1 MATATATLEHISEI
15 DGALL
20 ARMVREG
27 TARLRTHA
35 QEVND
40 LNVFPIPDGDT
51 GSNMLQTASGGADS
65 IASTESGSIGKLS
78 RRISDGMLL
87 SARGNSGVI
96 LSQIFEG
103 MARALDGAETADAEL
118 IIRAMQSGTRTAYD
132 AVMQPTEGTMLT
144 VMRCATDYV
153 AGKAPS
159 LPVELL
165 RDFISE
171 AKRTLDCT
179 PDMLPVLKRA
189 GVVDSGGAG
198 LIYIAEGMLDALLS
212 DSSSEETVD
221 TSWQDAAPSAAEPD
235 LDSFDENSKLEYGYC
250 TELLLRLQ
258 RSKTDPETL
267 RVESITEWLSGIGD
281 SVVAFKTGSI
291 VKLHIHTKVPD
302 RVLAFC
308 QRYGEFLK
316 VKIENMSL
324 QHNSS
329 MLGIGENTDY
339 NDNDAEPA
347 PSADAVDTKTTE
359 AAPKK
364 QFGIVVVASGEGVK
378 QLFSERGAD
387 IVIDGGQSMNP
398 SARDFIDAFREV
410 SAQTVFVLPNN
421 GNIILAAKQAAE
433 LYTDADI
440 RVIECTTVGEGYA
453 AISMFSDE
461 SGDADTIES
470 ELRDALGGVVTAG
483 ISRSIRDSGEIKAGE
498 YIGFVGKDIIA
509 DSDSRLDAACK
520 TADKLGLGGYDVCI
534 ILRSADAS
542 AEEASELESY
552 INSHYPNTEVYLL
565 YGGQPIYDYIIILE

>member
-118 IIRAMQSGTRTAYD
+118 IIRAMQSGTKTAYD

-171 AKRTLDCT
+171 AKRTLERT

-221 TSWQDAAPSAAEPD
+221 TSWQDAAPSAAGPD

-267 RVESITEWLSGIGD
+267 RVESLTEWLSGIGD

-398 SARDFIDAFREV
+398 SARDFIDAFRKV

-440 RVIECTTVGEGYA
+440 RVIECTTIGEGYA

-509 DSDSRLDAACK
+509 DSDSRLDAARK

>member
-171 AKRTLDCT
+171 AKRTLERT

-509 DSDSRLDAACK
+509 DSDSRLYAACK

-542 AEEASELESY
+542 AEEASELERY

>member
-171 AKRTLDCT
+171 AKRTLDRT

-221 TSWQDAAPSAAEPD
+221 TSWQDAAPSAAEPN

-267 RVESITEWLSGIGD
+267 RVESLTEWLSGIGD

-329 MLGIGENTDY
+329 MLGIGENTDH
-339 NDNDAEPA
+339 NDNDAESA
-347 PSADAVDTKTTE
+347 PSADAADTKATE

-398 SARDFIDAFREV
+398 SARDFINAFRQV

-440 RVIECTTVGEGYA
+440 RVIECTTIGEGYA
-453 AISMFSDE
+453 AISMFSEE

-483 ISRSIRDSGEIKAGE
+483 ISRSIRDSGEVKAGE
-498 YIGFVGKDIIA
+498 YIGFVGKDILA
-509 DSDSRLDAACK
+509 DSDSRLDAACR

-542 AEEASELESY
+542 AKEAAELESY

>member
-171 AKRTLDCT
+171 AKRTLERT

-267 RVESITEWLSGIGD
+267 RVESLTEWLSGIGD

-291 VKLHIHTKVPD
+291 VKLHIHTKTPD

-339 NDNDAEPA
+339 NDNDAESA
-347 PSADAVDTKTTE
+347 PSADAVVTKTTE

-364 QFGIVVVASGEGVK
+364 QIG
-378 QLFSERGAD
+378 LRRGRKAA
-387 IVIDGGQSMNP
+387 VFR
-398 SARDFIDAFREV
+398 ARCR
-410 SAQTVFVLPNN
+410 
-421 GNIILAAKQAAE
+421 
-433 LYTDADI
+433 Y
-440 RVIECTTVGEGYA
+440 
-453 AISMFSDE
+453 
-461 SGDADTIES
+461 
-470 ELRDALGGVVTAG
+470 
-483 ISRSIRDSGEIKAGE
+483 
-498 YIGFVGKDIIA
+498 
-509 DSDSRLDAACK
+509 
-520 TADKLGLGGYDVCI
+520 
-534 ILRSADAS
+534 
-542 AEEASELESY
+542 
-552 INSHYPNTEVYLL
+552 SH
-565 YGGQPIYDYIIILE
+565 

>member
-65 IASTESGSIGKLS
+65 ITSTESGSIGKLS

-171 AKRTLDCT
+171 AKRTLERT

-267 RVESITEWLSGIGD
+267 RVESLTEWLSGIGD

-291 VKLHIHTKVPD
+291 VKLHIHTKTPD

-329 MLGIGENTDY
+329 MLGIGENTDH
-339 NDNDAEPA
+339 NDNDAESA

-433 LYTDADI
+433 LYTDADV
-440 RVIECTTVGEGYA
+440 RVIECTTIGEGYA

-483 ISRSIRDSGEIKAGE
+483 ISRSIRDSGEVKAGE

-509 DSDSRLDAACK
+509 DSDSRLDAARK

>member
-171 AKRTLDCT
+171 AKRTLERT

-339 NDNDAEPA
+339 SDNDAEPA

-470 ELRDALGGVVTAG
+470 ELRDALGGVITAG

-509 DSDSRLDAACK
+509 DSDSRLDAARK

-542 AEEASELESY
+542 AEEAAKLESY

>member
-20 ARMVREG
+20 ARMVRAG

-51 GSNMLQTASGGADS
+51 GSNMLLTAAGGAVS
-65 IASTESGSIGKLS
+65 ITSTESGSIGELS

-118 IIRAMQSGTRTAYD
+118 IIRAMQSGTRNAYD

-153 AGKAPS
+153 AGKAQS

-171 AKRTLDCT
+171 AKSTLERT

-212 DSSSEETVD
+212 GGDSEETFD
-221 TSWQDAAPSAAEPD
+221 TAWQDAAPSAAEPD

-267 RVESITEWLSGIGD
+267 RVESLTEWLSGIGN

-329 MLGIGENTDY
+329 MRGIGEDTDH

-347 PSADAVDTKTTE
+347 PSANAAKSTG

-364 QFGIVVVASGEGVK
+364 QFGIVTVASGEGVK
-378 QLFSERGAD
+378 QLFTERGAD

-410 SAQTVFVLPNN
+410 SAQTVFVMPNN

-440 RVIECTTVGEGYA
+440 RVIESTTIGEGYA

-483 ISRSIRDSGEIKAGE
+483 ISRSIRDSGEVKAGE

-509 DSDSRLDAACK
+509 DSDSRFDAACR
-520 TADKLGLGGYDVCI
+520 TADKLDLGGYDVCI

-542 AEEASELESY
+542 AEEAAELESY

>member
-171 AKRTLDCT
+171 AKRTLERT

-212 DSSSEETVD
+212 DSSPEETVD

-267 RVESITEWLSGIGD
+267 RVESLTEWLSGIGD

-291 VKLHIHTKVPD
+291 VKLHIHTKTPD

-329 MLGIGENTDY
+329 MLGTGENTDY
-339 NDNDAEPA
+339 NDNDAESA
-347 PSADAVDTKTTE
+347 PSADAIDTKTTE
-359 AAPKK
+359 SAPKK

-433 LYTDADI
+433 LYTDADV
-440 RVIECTTVGEGYA
+440 RVIECTTIGEGYA

-483 ISRSIRDSGEIKAGE
+483 ISRSIRDSGEVKAGGIHRLCRQGH
-498 YIGFVGKDIIA
+498 YCRFRFAARCCAQDCGQARSRRLRCLHHPTQCRCICRGGFGA
-509 DSDSRLDAACK
+509 
-520 TADKLGLGGYDVCI
+520 
-534 ILRSADAS
+534 
-542 AEEASELESY
+542 
-552 INSHYPNTEVYLL
+552 
-565 YGGQPIYDYIIILE
+565 